1 MRWFSLTVLG
11 ADSCYLLAALWG
23 EINLINLGKVLLN
36 MGWVKEHLLIFIISR
51 IVPIFPIM

>member
-11 ADSCYLLAALWG
+11 SDSCYLLAALWG